1 MCGSSNQR
9 AQSLARRRYSSRLE
23 LPVKLREGLYG
34 RTVPSRCELRL
45 ELHVNPRTRV
55 FTTRFLPHWGHAL
68 LFELRMCFFYLI
80 FLVRLWRPDLFEP
93 WIASSVRGPTGGR
106 PPAANHK
113 PEIESNAKRKASPQ
127 QDVLPSTKRL
137 HSQPSNSAQLSV
149 SSPVAPRLYPRV
161 KALGQD
167 YTTLTWYLK
176 KRPNDSQIARA
187 IENCSSRAL
196 ELSGGDSKTLMLRD
210 FVSKTE
216 AAPPELLPSRRN
228 LSATWAATACMSA
241 KSGELLLARR
251 ASDITSCRQILWP
264 CAALEASLRK

>member
-1 MCGSSNQR
+1 MDRLGLAAVLAGRLGGWTQT
-9 AQSLARRRYSSRLE
+9 SL
-23 LPVKLREGLYG
+23 
-34 RTVPSRCELRL
+34 TVEPSAAGQA
-45 ELHVNPRTRV
+45 TR
-55 FTTRFLPHWGHAL
+55 
-68 LFELRMCFFYLI
+68 ELRMLRGLCLI
-80 FLVRLWRPDLFEP
+80 CGLQGC
-93 WIASSVRGPTGGR
+93 S
-106 PPAANHK
+106 AANHK
-113 PEIESNAKRKASPQ
+113 PEIERNAKRKASPQ
-127 QDVLPSTKRL
+127 QDVVLPSTKRL
-137 HSQPSNSAQLSV
+137 HSQPSKSAQLCV
-149 SSPVAPRLYPRV
+149 SLPVAPRLYPRV

-196 ELSGGDSKTLMLRD
+196 ELSGGDSKTLMLRE

-264 CAALEASLRK
+264 CAALESSLRK